1 MKHVPDNIETGWYHN
16 EEYMMNT
23 KLTLCFLSDGKTY
36 LEYDESLP
44 RYHDVILKNEKL
56 KKFFEKWA

>member
-1 MKHVPDNIETGWYHN
+1 MKQVPDNIEIGWYHN
-16 EEYMMNT
+16 EEFMMNT
-23 KLTLCFLSDGKTY
+23 KLTLCFLSDGKAY

-44 RYHDVILKNEKL
+44 RYHAVILKNEKL